1 VSRRAFKGLPRPAD
15 VRPEALQ
22 RAEALKEQFLDANP
36 EGKTT
41 STEFREKYEHLFSKD
56 GLAEASPEDF
66 KYFAN
71 AKGGASPGNMAPFN
85 IAWNRLGSVE
95 AATRVRESI
104 EYLLYPNDDSSIDD
118 RLTSLI
124 EGRRGLG
131 MKGFREALL
140 TKVLCVVEPQRFIP
154 ILTYTSKA
162 GKREYAKWVY
172 DLDLPEPAAVSWTI
186 GQLIFWSNDLL
197 VEFAGKGFE
206 HMEHVG
212 EFLWWAKDQDQ
223 NEFRS

>member
-1 VSRRAFKGLPRPAD
+1 MSDWEGLPRPAD
-15 VRPEALQ
+15 VRPQVLQ
-22 RAEALKEQFLDANP
+22 RAEALKARFLKANP

-41 STEFREKYEHLFSKD
+41 QTEFRETYQHLFSKD
-56 GLAEASPEDF
+56 GLAEASPYEL

-71 AKGGASPGNMAPFN
+71 ARGGASPGNMAPFN
-85 IAWNRLGSVE
+85 IEWNKLGSAE
-95 AATRVRESI
+95 AAARVRESI
-104 EYLLYPNDDSSIDD
+104 EYLLYPKDDSSMDD
-118 RLTSLI
+118 RLTDLI
-124 EGRRGLG
+124 EARRGIG

-140 TKVLCVVEPQRFIP
+140 TKVLCMVEPQRFIP

-197 VEFAGKGFE
+197 VELAGEGFE
-206 HMEHVG
+206 HAEHVG
-212 EFLWWAKDQDQ
+212 EFLWWEGQHPYG
-223 NEFRS
+223 FHS